1 MGATGY
7 AANVQQ
13 TQSALNG
20 INMTTNLIFGI
31 MFLLCVIIV
40 KCYPLDEEKNKEIL
54 VRLDQKAG
62 R

>member
-1 MGATGY
+1 
-7 AANVQQ
+7 
-13 TQSALNG
+13 
-20 INMTTNLIFGI
+20 MTTNLIFGI